1 MPERKNIQPEQKKM
15 QNPFLRKFLDYLTFE
30 CGVSQATLE
39 AYRRD
44 IEQHIQFFEEQK
56 IPFPQ
61 EINPLHY
68 HHFLDSLRARG
79 LRPTSL
85 ARKQS
90 ALRRLYQ
97 FLLEQQDI
105 EEDPTRLSKVSLPYK
120 RFKGALSHEE
130 MKRLFDA
137 IREKDPALRDRDIA
151 MLELLYATG
160 LRVSELS
167 SMPGR
172 YELSVQLS
180 PYHRQGNRERLIF
193 PQKAAKTAGI
203 PENTRPQLCRK
214 HASDTLFVNRFGKP
228 MSRMGFWKILQNM
241 PELPEL
247 YPIYPPYH
255 TAFLRHHLLEN
266 GMDLRFQNSSTCQI
280 TTTEIYTHI
289 DQRRCLICTSS
300 IPATGVIRYD
310 SQVVLTEASSS
321 RKRLRR

>member
-1 MPERKNIQPEQKKM
+1 M

-137 IREKDPALRDRDIA
+137 IRQEKDPALRDRDTA

-160 LRVSELS
+160 LRVSELLKLR
-167 SMPGR
+167 PGDMNFQFNYLR
-172 YELSVQLS
+172 TIGK
-180 PYHRQGNRERLIF
+180 GNRERLIPF
-193 PQKAAKTAGI
+193 HQKAAKI
-203 PENTRPQLCRK
+203 VQEYLKNTRPQLCRK

-228 MSRMGFWKILQNM
+228 MSRMGFWKILQKYARIAGIVSDLS
-241 PELPEL
+241 P
-247 YPIYPPYH
+247 H
-255 TAFLRHHLLEN
+255 TIRHSFATHLLEN
-266 GMDLRFQNSSTCQI
+266 GMDLRVLQELLGHASI

-289 DQRRCLICTSS
+289 DQRRLFDLHKQYH
-300 IPATGVIRYD
+300 PRN
-310 SQVVLTEASSS
+310 
-321 RKRLRR
+321 RRD